1 MEWPLPPSLDPA
13 SYRKYRRASKAL
25 GSSLG
30 ISGCGLKLP
39 SVEQVEGSGES
50 AGYGGLSG
58 LMGRVLGGA
67 STGAA
72 GVSLSSKFMCL
83 FAMLDACVNLATV
96 WVCFITLS

>member
-25 GSSLG
+25 GSAIG
-30 ISGCGLKLP
+30 ISGCGLRLP
-39 SVEQVEGSGES
+39 SVEQVEGGES
-50 AGYGGLSG
+50 GGYGGLSG

-72 GVSLSSKFMCL
+72 GVSLSSEFC
-83 FAMLDACVNLATV
+83 
-96 WVCFITLS
+96 